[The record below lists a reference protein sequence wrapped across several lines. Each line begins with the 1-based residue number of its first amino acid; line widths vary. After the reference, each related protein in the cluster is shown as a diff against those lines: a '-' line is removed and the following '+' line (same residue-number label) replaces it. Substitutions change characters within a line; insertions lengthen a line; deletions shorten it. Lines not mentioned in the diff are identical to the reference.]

1 MTKGLRRAQLCGRAE
16 TQSCALRKPFVKYV
30 MGGSEPFPNSLITD
44 SAAGM
49 GVETEVGDA
58 LAGERLEVLGKI
70 VLEAEKSHL

>member
-1 MTKGLRRAQLCGRAE
+1 MILLAAVCEVFR
-16 TQSCALRKPFVKYV
+16 
-30 MGGSEPFPNSLITD
+30 PNSLITD